1 MISETIV
8 RFAFFINS
16 SNRYKKV
23 KTFFADIL
31 VNPEYPYKKY
41 LDSFMIFL
49 ILTSVGILVH
59 GVRNPVPEWMDFYDI
74 YIVSFIFF
82 IEYIAR
88 IWVHNDLHKVI
99 VSDYEKALFLQKKFS
114 LWHSLKKIIIEKLH
128 YMVTPA
134 AIIDLLAILPAYRP
148 LRVLRIFVLFRVFK
162 LLRYTKNINQFVE
175 VLNNK
180 RFELLTLLFL
190 LIFIVMTAGIA
201 IYVFEETYNPHINTL
216 FDAIYWALVTIST
229 VGYGDIS
236 PVTHQGR
243 VVSMLIIVSGLA
255 MISFVTSV
263 IVSAFSEKLTELKDN
278 RVIEEINTKESF
290 LILCG
295 YGQLVKMFLRQKQE
309 SEYPYVILE
318 KDPEKVKQALKDG
331 YNAIEEDASR
341 YDVLSKFNIK
351 YSKIT
356 VLCLTQSDIENIY
369 ITLNAKSL
377 SKDILVIVKAI
388 DENMERKYRLA
399 GADHVLKPAHVA
411 NVMFMTAITQP
422 IMHNALE
429 AILTGKSMAYIDEV
443 KVYEGSSFEGK
454 RIEDIPLKE
463 KKLLLIALKREHNG
477 EFIFNPSKD
486 LVFEK
491 NDVMVIM
498 GLKISVDDF
507 KEIHQR
513 GLL

>member
-1 MISETIV
+1 MVSETIV
-8 RFAFFINS
+8 KFAFLVNGS
-16 SNRYKKV
+16 DTYKKV
-23 KTFFADIL
+23 KIFFVNIL
-31 VNPEYPYKKY
+31 NRPEYPYKKY

-49 ILTSVGILVH
+49 ILTSVGILVYE
-59 GVRNPVPEWMDFYDI
+59 VRNPVPEWMDFYDI

-88 IWVHNDLHKVI
+88 IWVHNDLHKII
-99 VSDYEKALFLQKKFS
+99 VSDYEKALFLQKEFL
-114 LWHSLKKIIIEKLH
+114 LWPSLKKVIIGKLR

-201 IYVFEETYNPHINTL
+201 IYVFEETQNPHINTL

-236 PVTHQGR
+236 PVTHEGR

-278 RVIEEINTKESF
+278 RVIEEINTKDAF
-290 LILCG
+290 LIICG
-295 YGQLVKMFLRQKQE
+295 YGQLVKMFLRQEQE
-309 SEYPYVILE
+309 LNYPYVILE
-318 KDPEKVKQALKDG
+318 KDPQKVKQALKDG

-351 YSKIT
+351 YAKIT

-377 SKDILVIVKAI
+377 SKDIKVIAKAI
-388 DENMERKYRLA
+388 DENMERKYLLA
-399 GADHVLKPAHVA
+399 GADHVLKPSHVA
-411 NVMFMTAITQP
+411 NVMLVTAISQP
-422 IMHNALE
+422 IMYNALE
-429 AILTGKSMAYIDEV
+429 AILTGKSMAHIDEV
-443 KVYEGSSFEGK
+443 TVYEGGSFEGK
-454 RIEDIPLKE
+454 RIEEIPLKE
-463 KKLLLIALKREHNG
+463 KKLLLIALKRESSG
-477 EFIFNPSKD
+477 TFIFNPGKE
-486 LVFEK
+486 LLLEK